1 MKRTVV
7 ALAFACFVQA
17 AAAQTYPT
25 RPITIIDPL
34 PAGGAVDALARILA
48 EHMRSVL
55 GQPVLVDNVAGGGG
69 TIGVGRVARA
79 APDGYTLG
87 LGTNGQF
94 VNNGAVYTLSYDLVK
109 DFEPVAL
116 LPNVPYWFVVKK
128 SLPANNLQELIA
140 WLKANGDKATAGTV
154 GVGTGSHLCG
164 VFFQNKTGT
173 RFQFVPYKGGAPALQ
188 DLVSGQIDMICD
200 LAANSLPQVKAGNVK
215 AFAVTAKERW
225 FASPDTPTADEAG
238 VPGIY
243 VSVWHGVWAPRGT
256 PKDIIAKLNGAIN
269 SAFADPTVGKR
280 IFDLGMTL
288 PPMEQRTPEAL
299 GAHQKA
305 EMEKWW
311 PIIKAA
317 AIKVQ

>member
-1 MKRTVV
+1 
-7 ALAFACFVQA
+7 
-17 AAAQTYPT
+17 
-25 RPITIIDPL
+25 
-34 PAGGAVDALARILA
+34 
-48 EHMRSVL
+48 
-55 GQPVLVDNVAGGGG
+55 
-69 TIGVGRVARA
+69 
-79 APDGYTLG
+79 
-87 LGTNGQF
+87 
-94 VNNGAVYTLSYDLVK
+94 
-109 DFEPVAL
+109 
-116 LPNVPYWFVVKK
+116 
-128 SLPANNLQELIA
+128 
-140 WLKANGDKATAGTV
+140 
-154 GVGTGSHLCG
+154 
-164 VFFQNKTGT
+164 
-173 RFQFVPYKGGAPALQ
+173 
-188 DLVSGQIDMICD
+188 MICD

-256 PKDIIAKLNGAIN
+256 PKDIIAKLNGVIN